1 MSVVAS
7 HYLKVTTQQ
16 YACYKPQLLAL
27 VVARR
32 SKQGQISKET
42 SMNLCVCVSRGRL
55 LCKDGWPHP
64 KLCLFVTT
72 HERDMQT
79 KSHFATKKSG
89 LSLRVSF

>member
-32 SKQGQISKET
+32 SKQGTNFQRNIAE
-42 SMNLCVCVSRGRL
+42 LVCVCVSWAFVVQ
-55 LCKDGWPHP
+55 GW
-64 KLCLFVTT
+64 LAASQVVSVCN
-72 HERDMQT
+72 E
-79 KSHFATKKSG
+79 SHNQNA
-89 LSLRVSF
+89 